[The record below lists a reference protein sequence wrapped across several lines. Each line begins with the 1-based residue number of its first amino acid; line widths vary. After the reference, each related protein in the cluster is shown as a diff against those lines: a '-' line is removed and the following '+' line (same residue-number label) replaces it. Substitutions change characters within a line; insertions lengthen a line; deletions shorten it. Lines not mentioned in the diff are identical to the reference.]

1 MNEPKEVCVDVSLAV
16 KWVVKESYGEE
27 ALSLL
32 EKWRINKVELIA
44 PAFFEVEVDS
54 IIRKKVAARKTLTES
69 EGDVA
74 FELLQRLPIKIL
86 NLPDQ
91 RQRAWELAKELGQSI
106 IYDVTYLALSE
117 LRGCEFWTAD
127 EKLYNSVKNKLP
139 FLKALH
145 A

>member
-32 EKWRINKVELIA
+32 EKWWINKVELIA